1 MGEVMLLKSI
11 LGVVAFVGLFITTF
25 FSYPLPAIFTV
36 FGISMVLEMM
46 NVSLTRGFE
55 GREKMSNISF
65 ILLWEK
71 SVLCIV
77 AIISLM
83 SGLGLFGVG
92 VAYIVSNIV
101 SMAVSMHYWSKEG
114 EHIVFSFR
122 QARALGLIKE
132 AVPFAFAALI
142 AVLYMRIDTFF
153 LVYYRPVSEVGWYNA
168 AYRISDAQLFIPSA
182 IVASV
187 FPILSRTY
195 VGNLGEFMRH
205 YQRTF
210 FTLLMIGCTFAL
222 VCSLFAEP
230 IILLLYGPMYAHS
243 AESFRLLSWVMPF
256 YYVNVLMGTALIAM
270 GKEKV
275 VTAVIT
281 IGAITNIGLN
291 ALVVKEY
298 GQVGAASVK
307 IITEI
312 VAFSFQFYFFHR
324 VLPIRG
330 TYLRLS

>member
-1 MGEVMLLKSI
+1 
-11 LGVVAFVGLFITTF
+11 
-25 FSYPLPAIFTV
+25 
-36 FGISMVLEMM
+36 
-46 NVSLTRGFE
+46 
-55 GREKMSNISF
+55 
-65 ILLWEK
+65 
-71 SVLCIV
+71 
-77 AIISLM
+77 
-83 SGLGLFGVG
+83 
-92 VAYIVSNIV
+92 
-101 SMAVSMHYWSKEG
+101 
-114 EHIVFSFR
+114 
-122 QARALGLIKE
+122 
-132 AVPFAFAALI
+132 
-142 AVLYMRIDTFF
+142 
-153 LVYYRPVSEVGWYNA
+153 
-168 AYRISDAQLFIPSA
+168 
-182 IVASV
+182 
-187 FPILSRTY
+187 
-195 VGNLGEFMRH
+195 
-205 YQRTF
+205 
-210 FTLLMIGCTFAL
+210 MIGCTFAL